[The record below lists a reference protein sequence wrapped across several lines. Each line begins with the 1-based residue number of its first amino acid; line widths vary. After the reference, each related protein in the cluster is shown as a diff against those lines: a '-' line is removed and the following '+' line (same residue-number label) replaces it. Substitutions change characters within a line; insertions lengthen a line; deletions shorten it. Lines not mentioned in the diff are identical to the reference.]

1 MPAIQPRTPWMA
13 GWGPS
18 SYHPGSSRES
28 VCQNRAEK
36 ERSQVMKQAIKHPFF
51 LEREDALLAVI
62 DVQEKLFA
70 AMDQQEKMVRNIG
83 SLVRTAQRLHLPIV
97 VTEQYPQGLGPTIPP
112 LKELLGEVA
121 PLSKLTFSCCRTEH
135 FQSRLK
141 EVGKRQVILTGMEAH
156 ICVLQTALDLLQAG
170 FSVHIPLDAVCSRRK
185 ENWKVAMVQL
195 KMAGAVITCAETVAF
210 ELLREAGTEDFKVL
224 SRLFR

>member
-1 MPAIQPRTPWMA
+1 
-13 GWGPS
+13 
-18 SYHPGSSRES
+18 
-28 VCQNRAEK
+28 
-36 ERSQVMKQAIKHPFF
+36 MKQAIKHRFF
-51 LEREDALLAVI
+51 LERENALLAVI

-135 FQSRLK
+135 FWVWLT
-141 EVGKRQVILTGMEAH
+141 ELGKKTVILTGMEAH
-156 ICVLQTALDLLQAG
+156 ICILQTALDLLAAG
-170 FSVHIPLDAVCSRRK
+170 FSVHLPIDAVCSRRK
-185 ENWKVAMVQL
+185 ESWKVALEQL
-195 KMAGAVITCAETVAF
+195 QMAGAAITCTETIAF
-210 ELLREAGTEDFKVL
+210 ELLREAGTEDFKVI
-224 SRLFR
+224 SKLFR